1 MEVGVDMLE
10 LDCHLTKD
18 GEVVVSHDEDLTRV
32 TGRPIRI
39 SDTLFKV
46 TTLHYSFLNV
56 HVFPAH
62 AYHNVCTAY
71 QLGNIIC
78 GCIHCNRTAI

>member
-1 MEVGVDMLE
+1 MMVTLMLCSAVDVGADMLE

-18 GEVVVSHDEDLTRV
+18 GEVVVSHDEDLSRV

-46 TTLHYSFLNV
+46 SVLYWQSPARV
-56 HVFPAH
+56 HS
-62 AYHNVCTAY
+62 
-71 QLGNIIC
+71 
-78 GCIHCNRTAI
+78 